1 LPVCLLI
8 LRDRAGASRRARDRA
23 SEQRSHDQRLLRPEW
38 PRIEQHL
45 RRPAPSALRELYAD
59 HALITRRD
67 VRVSD
72 DQTISAFQ
80 PLDDEAIRE
89 ATDALGFEAVPIAT
103 TDFGDMVY
111 LRPGAAEGD
120 TLYVTCHD
128 GGGTEVFA
136 ESIQTVKAALQRTAS
151 RATGQQPLPPPR

>member
-1 LPVCLLI
+1 M
-8 LRDRAGASRRARDRA
+8 
-23 SEQRSHDQRLLRPEW
+23 
-38 PRIEQHL
+38 
-45 RRPAPSALRELYAD
+45 
-59 HALITRRD
+59 
-67 VRVSD
+67 SD

-103 TDFGDMVY
+103 TDVGDMVY

-120 TLYVTCHD
+120 TLYVTYHD

-136 ESIQTVKAALQRTAS
+136 GSVEAMKAALRGTAS
-151 RATGQQPLPPPR
+151 QTTRHS